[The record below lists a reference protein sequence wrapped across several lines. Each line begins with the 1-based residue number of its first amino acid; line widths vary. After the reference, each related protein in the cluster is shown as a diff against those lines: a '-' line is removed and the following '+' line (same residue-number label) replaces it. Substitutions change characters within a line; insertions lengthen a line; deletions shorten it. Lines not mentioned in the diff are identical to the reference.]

1 MALVGLVVAVGLWSR
16 SRGDDSVAAL
26 AVGDKARFSSN
37 VFTVSNTHLEDFQ
50 PMASGFRSEL
60 TGSFSTPCD
69 DNPTVVMLEAAYR
82 GLGLHWRYI
91 NAEVQPDGLAAAV
104 AGARAMGWKGFN
116 LSMPHKVAVIEHLDG
131 LGESAKLINAVNCV
145 VRRGNTLIGE
155 NTDGK
160 GFLSSLVPVRDPKG
174 AHVMLLGAGG
184 AARAI
189 AVELVLAGASRLTI
203 VNRSADRGEA
213 LATLV
218 RAAKPIEMTATA
230 WTGDVAIPADV
241 DVLVNC
247 TSIGLGD
254 STARVPI
261 DAKTLRPGL
270 IVADVIPNPP
280 QTRFLTEARAA
291 GCTTLD
297 GLGMLVGQG
306 VLGVGYWSG
315 IDVTS
320 PASADMAA
328 TMRNALEEVFA

>member
-1 MALVGLVVAVGLWSR
+1 
-16 SRGDDSVAAL
+16 
-26 AVGDKARFSSN
+26 
-37 VFTVSNTHLEDFQ
+37 
-50 PMASGFRSEL
+50 MASGFRSEL
-60 TGSFSTPCD
+60 TGCFSTPCD
-69 DNPTVVMLEAAYR
+69 DNPTVVMLEAAFR
-82 GLGLHWRYI
+82 RLGLNWRYV
-91 NAEVQPDGLAAAV
+91 NAEVQADGLANAV

-131 LGESAKLINAVNCV
+131 LGESARLINAVNCV

-189 AVELVLAGASRLTI
+189 AVELVLAGASKLS
-203 VNRSADRGEA
+203 VFNRSAGRGEA
-213 LATLV
+213 LADLV
-218 RAAKPIEMTATA
+218 RAAQPVEVTASG
-230 WTGDVAIPADV
+230 WSGDVAIPADV

-254 STARVPI
+254 AAARVPV
-261 DAKTLRPGL
+261 AVKTLRPNL

-280 QTRFLTEARAA
+280 QTRFLAEAKEA
-291 GCTTLD
+291 GCKTLD

-320 PASADMAA
+320 PATADMVA
-328 TMRNALEEVFA
+328 TMRKSLEEVFA